1 MHSSRRWSLFSQCR
15 KGSSAFNDSKKKD
28 FNFHLQRTF
37 TDANLYDNA
46 CFDKI
51 TEAVRIIGDLKDIQM
66 PENIDLVLDLND
78 DGNGNEVVD
87 YYFADHE
94 KRIVVFVHEFS
105 SSCLPH
111 WFEIKGINSGTHLRM
126 SSLFRQ
132 VKTTF
137 LTFINM

>member
-1 MHSSRRWSLFSQCR
+1 MTQ
-15 KGSSAFNDSKKKD
+15 KNG
-28 FNFHLQRTF
+28 FNFHLQRIF

-51 TEAVRIIGDLKDIQM
+51 TEAVRIIEDLKDIQM

-78 DGNGNEVVD
+78 DSDGNEVVD

-94 KRIVVFVHEFS
+94 KRIVVFVHEFP

-111 WFEIKGINSGTHLRM
+111 WFKVKGISSGTHLRV
-126 SSLFRQ
+126 SSLPMQ
-132 VKTTF
+132 
-137 LTFINM
+137 